1 MNYSVT
7 AGRSRPARGPRGMR
21 AEMALGCQGGGCP
34 LTQRLAHKGDH
45 EPLAQ
50 GAPPKLSRSIVASS
64 AQCRS
69 SIATA
74 VKAADR
80 ESSPRNGA
88 NSRSRGAPGG
98 TTRSAH
104 RQPAARYRTT
114 GPAGAGS
121 AAHRTHPTTSG
132 LPCCAAET
140 PPAARSCQS
149 PIPPTPAP
157 GGHRQRASAA
167 YSASVPRNDARSSR
181 SIPSPRLPGRIVT
194 SPGEARQPRHTGLSA
209 RDRY

>member
-1 MNYSVT
+1 
-7 AGRSRPARGPRGMR
+7 
-21 AEMALGCQGGGCP
+21 MALGCQGGGCP

-149 PIPPTPAP
+149 PIPRHQHQAAI
-157 GGHRQRASAA
+157 ASA
-167 YSASVPRNDARSSR
+167 
-181 SIPSPRLPGRIVT
+181 RLGRILSQRPQERRPLQQVH
-194 SPGEARQPRHTGLSA
+194 PQPPASWEDRHLS
-209 RDRY
+209 RRGGSTTPYRPLGT